1 MKIESFQLKF
11 YTFQLKF
18 FSSIKTVGASDLSG
32 LWALKW
38 TWDLGFREPQLR
50 AYRETDLSA
59 MGVRVDAGGR

>member
-1 MKIESFQLKF
+1 MFGRF
-11 YTFQLKF
+11 
-18 FSSIKTVGASDLSG
+18 VGVKVGVTGLSR